1 MEKKYAH
8 LVFDEN
14 GLQTEVFFDF
24 SDLSINGSIVVDNYD
39 ASKLYKIEDDE
50 IVEVTSGEMMEM
62 RVKPL
67 RDKAVGS
74 ISESARKSVVG
85 DAKPLQLN
93 TWLMKALIISLVAD
107 RDSAEFKALQTRL
120 LSTVAAEVEQRDE
133 SETADQLM
141 FEVWGDKFAKFAQAM
156 AVIDGKSHA
165 DYVKLSSANAEDVE
179 DLLDDVQASFN
190 EMIAKQA

>member
-1 MEKKYAH
+1 MDKFAH

-14 GLQTEVFFDF
+14 GLQTEVFFNS

-50 IVEVTSGEMMEM
+50 VVEVTYSELIEM

-67 RDKAVGS
+67 RNEGVVL
-74 ISESARKSVVG
+74 ISENARKAVVG

-93 TWLMKALIISLVAD
+93 AWLMKALIIAIVAD
-107 RDSAEFKALQTRL
+107 RDSDAFKALQTSL
-120 LSTVAAEVEQRDE
+120 LGVVTTEVEQRNE
-133 SETADQLM
+133 GETAQQLM
-141 FEVWGDKFAKFAQAM
+141 FDVWGDKFAKFAQAT
-156 AVIDGKSHA
+156 ALIDGKSHA

-179 DLLDDVQASFN
+179 EIISDVEASFN
-190 EMIAKQA
+190 EMFAT